1 MGNTLNKEKQKM
13 PEASAKHVSDSV
25 RPFQIKLD
33 GEVIAEIPDYRS
45 VERVHVVT
53 SGGEAAA
60 PAIAFDQDSIE
71 LFVDLRSNL
80 DAEMRESTRDLVAQE
95 IAGYEPPPEV
105 LVTNRVAL
113 ALEEER
119 TAVPEDAEAEE
130 KPAPKKDAPKEKVS
144 S

>member
-1 MGNTLNKEKQKM
+1 M
-13 PEASAKHVSDSV
+13 PSSDTQHLSDNV

-45 VERVHVVT
+45 VERVHVMT
-53 SGGEAAA
+53 SNGEAAA
-60 PAIAFDQDSIE
+60 PAIAFDQDSID

-80 DAEMRESTRDLVAQE
+80 DAEMRESTRQLAAEE

-105 LVTNRVAL
+105 LTTNRVAVL
-113 ALEEER
+113 LEEER
-119 TAVPEDAEAEE
+119 TAVPEDAEEVEE